1 LTFTNA
7 TSRLQIAC
15 RERHGPP
22 HVTNQGPLHL
32 LIGLPPVGFHRE
44 GEPRTSCLLIRTPEG
59 RSGTLLVALAGGTL
73 ILAGFGVVGFF
84 VFAYSWYTRVGSG
97 INQHPY
103 GDVDHSSGRETP
115 WSSLTTSPTTSGTG
129 TAESPVITAN
139 GIHRARTAKTTMSCA

>member
-32 LIGLPPVGFHRE
+32 LVGLPPVGFHRE

-103 GDVDHSSGRETP
+103 GDVDHNSGRETP
-115 WSSLTTSPTTSGTG
+115 SEL
-129 TAESPVITAN
+129 AHDITQDVRNWDRGVA
-139 GIHRARTAKTTMSCA
+139 GHHRHRHPPGAHS